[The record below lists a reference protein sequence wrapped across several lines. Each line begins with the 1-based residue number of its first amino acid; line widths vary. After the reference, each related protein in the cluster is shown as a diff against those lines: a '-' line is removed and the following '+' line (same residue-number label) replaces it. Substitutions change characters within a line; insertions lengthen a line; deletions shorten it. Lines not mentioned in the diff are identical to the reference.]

1 MNRRRLLAM
10 LNSALA
16 AGGPSSGPVA
26 LPKPRTT
33 GNVSLEQALHQR
45 RSLRSYSRAALP
57 LEEAAQLLW
66 AAQGVTARSGYRT
79 APSAGALYPLETF
92 LCAGRVDGLP
102 AGVYRYR
109 PDRHDL
115 VPVAAGDRRTELAA
129 AALAQSWVREA
140 PIVIALAAVY
150 QRVTGRYMQRGVRY
164 AWMEAGHAAQNVL
177 LQAAALGLG
186 GVPVGAFDD
195 RAVARVLRMAPEE
208 EPLYLIPVG
217 RR

>member
-1 MNRRRLLAM
+1 M
-10 LNSALA
+10 
-16 AGGPSSGPVA
+16 
-26 LPKPRTT
+26 
-33 GNVSLEQALHQR
+33 HQR
-45 RSLRSYSRAALP
+45 RSLRSYSPAALS

-66 AAQGVTARSGYRT
+66 AAQGVTSRSGYRT

-92 LCAGRVDGLP
+92 LCAGRVEGLP

-115 VPVAAGDRRTELAA
+115 VVLAAGDRRAELAA

-140 PIVIALAAVY
+140 PVVIALAAVY
-150 QRVTGRYMQRGVRY
+150 RRVTGRYLQRGLRY

-177 LQAAALGLG
+177 LQAVALGFG

-195 RAVARVLRMAPEE
+195 RAIARVLRMAPEE
-208 EPLYLIPVG
+208 QPLYLIPLG